1 MRQRYKGAM
10 ETTKKTAPEQPNSRL
25 ISRQAAEIGKPILLG
40 SDGAIHA
47 IERSLAREM
56 PISIT
61 YNGAAHA
68 VMMASPL
75 DLEDFGVGFSLNERI
90 IESATEIT
98 AIVDDETDAGLL
110 LHMEI
115 PPHRLAALEER
126 RRSLVG
132 SSSCGLCG
140 VTNLEEAVRRYPPI
154 ATAPALS
161 TRALFAAT
169 EALHNHQ
176 PLNRDT
182 GAVHGAAFANWDGAI
197 MAVREDVGRH
207 NAFDKLIGHMAR
219 QDIRPESGF
228 AILTSRCSIE
238 LVQKA
243 LAARIP
249 ALVAIS
255 APTGLAVDLAREHR
269 LTLVAL
275 ARADNVLCFNDPY
288 GLFA

>member
-1 MRQRYKGAM
+1 MRWRYKDAM
-10 ETTKKTAPEQPNSRL
+10 EATKKTTPEQPASRL
-25 ISRQAAEIGKPILLG
+25 ISPQAAEISEPILLDA
-40 SDGAIHA
+40 DGANHA

-68 VMMASPL
+68 VMMASPQN
-75 DLEDFGVGFSLNERI
+75 LEDFGVGFSLSERI
-90 IESATEIT
+90 VDSAAEIS
-98 AIVDDETDAGLL
+98 AIVDDETGAGLL

-115 PPHRLAALEER
+115 PPHRLDALKDR

-140 VTNLEEAVRRYPPI
+140 VTNLEDAVRRYAPI
-154 ATAPALS
+154 ATPPALS
-161 TRALFAAT
+161 TRALFAAM
-169 EALHNHQ
+169 EALPNHQ
-176 PLNRDT
+176 PLNRET
-182 GAVHGAAFANWDGAI
+182 GAVHGAAFANSDGAI

-255 APTGLAVDLAREHR
+255 APTGLAVALAREHR
-269 LTLVAL
+269 LTLIAL
-275 ARADNVLCFNDPY
+275 AREDNMLCFNDPY